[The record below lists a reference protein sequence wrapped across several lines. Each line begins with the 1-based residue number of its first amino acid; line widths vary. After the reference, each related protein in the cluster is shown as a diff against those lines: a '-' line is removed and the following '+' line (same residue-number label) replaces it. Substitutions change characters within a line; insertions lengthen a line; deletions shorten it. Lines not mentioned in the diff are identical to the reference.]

1 MARLRGL
8 VVAAVGVALAWSLVG
23 CGGRTS
29 EDAGS
34 AMVRSSVTPTSRVP
48 VHVAR
53 LAVLYP
59 RTPDRDMA
67 AAYQRLAGATFR
79 LKAQRRSLQIVERAD
94 LRAVLDEQALQS
106 GGAVS
111 DQTAVHVGRVLGVD
125 GVVLYRIDGPNLRDR
140 VFAKYSGDLPPFL
153 FTSKVILVES
163 AEVVFH
169 NVVVTPVEGLGA
181 GDGAFFAE
189 SRIQPLIRAAL
200 DRGIDRTAAD
210 LARAFQ

>member
-1 MARLRGL
+1 MARMRGL
-8 VVAAVGVALAWSLVG
+8 VAVAVGIALACAVAG
-23 CGGRTS
+23 CGGRAS
-29 EDAGS
+29 GDGAS
-34 AMVRSSVTPTSRVP
+34 AMVRSSVAPTSRVP
-48 VHVAR
+48 ASLAR

-59 RTPDRDMA
+59 RTSDRDMA
-67 AAYQRLAGATFR
+67 AAYQRLAGATFQ

-94 LRAVLDEQALQS
+94 LQAILDEQGLQA
-106 GGAVS
+106 GGLVS
-111 DQTAVHVGRVLGVD
+111 DQTAVHVGRMLGVD

-169 NVVVTPVEGLGA
+169 NVVVTPVEGLDA
-181 GDGAFFAE
+181 GGGSVFAE
-189 SRIQPLIRAAL
+189 SRIQPLVRAAL